1 MENWLSKVAEK
12 HTYWIK
18 LVQKF
23 GAGNYSEDIVQEMYL
38 KINKYADE
46 KKTIVNGK
54 VNSRYIYLVLYSIFI
69 EYMRQ
74 KSKIKKIQIEE
85 FYKDNDFTEILDED
99 IKKLTAK
106 DDIKK
111 EEAYAKLC
119 NKMDEE
125 LKNWHFYD
133 VGIFEIYRDT
143 HLSIRGMAKD
153 TKISF
158 VNIFHTLKKGKQI
171 MKEKFGEDYEDFK
184 NEDYDLI

>member
-1 MENWLSKVAEK
+1 MENWLNKVAEK

-18 LVQKF
+18 LARKL
-23 GAGNYSEDIVQEMYL
+23 GAGDYSEDIVQEMYL
-38 KINKYADE
+38 KINKYANE
-46 KKTIVNGK
+46 KKTIINGK

-69 EYMRQ
+69 EFMRQ
-74 KSKIKKIQIEE
+74 KSKINKIQIEE
-85 FYKDNDFTEILDED
+85 FYKDNDFTEILHED
-99 IKKLTAK
+99 IDKLTAK
-106 DDIKK
+106 NDLQK

-158 VNIFHTLKKGKQI
+158 VNIFHTLKKGKNI
-171 MKEKFGEDYEDFK
+171 MREKFSEDYEDYK
-184 NEDYDLI
+184 NEDYDLL